1 MEGGGGIDGAVGR
14 GAALLMTFAFP
25 DGGGAALGG
34 GAAAGGFGGGGGMAL
49 GDAFGVGL
57 GGAAFCGTGFFVGE
71 AFGCALFGCAG
82 TLHDG
87 DGAGFLED
95 VLDGVTA
102 GVLSFTGSGGGVV
115 I

>member
-1 MEGGGGIDGAVGR
+1 MD
-14 GAALLMTFAFP
+14 FSS
-25 DGGGAALGG
+25 
-34 GAAAGGFGGGGGMAL
+34 
-49 GDAFGVGL
+49 